1 MVLGFCVVLVLGIGI
16 VKMFTKLLVLV
27 LLRRFPKVL
36 VLLLGRKLWLLISV
50 MSGYMTLVKKY
61 AYFVSD
67 HRKYYENKE
76 PALAGDFFSIV
87 EGFLVLH

>member
-1 MVLGFCVVLVLGIGI
+1 
-16 VKMFTKLLVLV
+16 
-27 LLRRFPKVL
+27 
-36 VLLLGRKLWLLISV
+36 

>member
-1 MVLGFCVVLVLGIGI
+1 
-16 VKMFTKLLVLV
+16 
-27 LLRRFPKVL
+27 
-36 VLLLGRKLWLLISV
+36 

-76 PALAGDFFSIV
+76 PALAGDFFFYRR
-87 EGFLVLH
+87 GFSGTSLTKVVGFSKKSHFMAFHIWAIFFSALKTIDFY